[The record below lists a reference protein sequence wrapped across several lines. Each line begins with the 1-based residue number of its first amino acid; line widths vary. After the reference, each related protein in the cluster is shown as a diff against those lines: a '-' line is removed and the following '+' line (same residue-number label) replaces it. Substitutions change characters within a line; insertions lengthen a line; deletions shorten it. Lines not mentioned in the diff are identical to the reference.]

1 MMMSEKKV
9 KKAVLLMSGGL
20 DSTTVLEMVKAQG
33 YEVHALSFSYGQRH
47 SVELES
53 VKKILQKSS
62 VKSHQIVQLDLRAFG
77 GSALTDAAL
86 EVPKKD
92 QFDDLSSE
100 IPVTYVPGRN
110 TIFLSFAL
118 SFAETLGAFDI
129 FIGANAIDY
138 SNYPD
143 CRPEYIAAFEVMA
156 NLGTALAV
164 EGKGKF
170 KIHAPLMKM
179 TKAEIIRT
187 GLSLG
192 VDYSL
197 TNSCYDPS
205 PQGYACGKCD
215 ACHLRLKG
223 FEANQMKDPA
233 PYQGEGNF

>member
-1 MMMSEKKV
+1 MSDHKI

-20 DSTTVLEMVKAQG
+20 DSTTVLEIAKAQG
-33 YEVHALSFSYGQRH
+33 YEIHALSFSYGQRH
-47 SVELES
+47 SIELES
-53 VKKILQKSS
+53 VKKILQKSP

-77 GSALTDAAL
+77 GSALTDAAID
-86 EVPKKD
+86 VPKKD
-92 QFDDLSSE
+92 QFEDLSSE

-129 FIGANAIDY
+129 FIGANAIDF

-170 KIHAPLMKM
+170 KVHAPLMKM

-233 PYQGEGNF
+233 RYQV